1 MLLLFRALQAHASL
15 RGDGLLPEFLGPERK
30 PNEMQK
36 PANENGPTEAQPPG
50 PEIRKR
56 SI

>member
-1 MLLLFRALQAHASL
+1 MLLLFRALQTHAAL
-15 RGDGLLPEFLGPERK
+15 RGDGLLPEFLGPEIKPRK
-30 PNEMQK
+30 LPD
-36 PANENGPTEAQPPG
+36 PANENAPAEVQQPG